1 MKKLLHN
8 KNFYLLLALLAV
20 IVIVLIVGKSI
31 DFRPKTLPALPTAAP
46 TAAPTAVPTAV
57 PTEVP
62 AATEAPAATEVPAAA
77 EATAVP
83 EEAMPAG
90 YLYVAS
96 STDAGWLALPTTDEE
111 VLITLRQTGEEEMVN
126 TLKLWKDGF
135 AMHSS
140 TCDNQDC
147 VHQGEVTLENKDD
160 RVLMHM
166 VLCLPHNLSIE
177 LYSLDEIM
185 EMMAAQMQ

>member
-8 KNFYLLLALLAV
+8 KNVYLLLALLVV
-20 IVIVLIVGKSI
+20 IAIVLIAGKTI
-31 DFRPKTLPALPTAAP
+31 DFRPKTLPSLP
-46 TAAPTAVPTAV
+46 TAAPTAVPTSA
-57 PTEVP
+57 PTQ
-62 AATEAPAATEVPAAA
+62 APAATDAPAVTQEPAAA
-77 EATAVP
+77 EATNA
-83 EEAMPAG
+83 PAATEQPPLG

-111 VLITLRQTGEEEMVN
+111 VLITITQAGEDEMKN

-135 AMHSS
+135 SMHSS

-147 VHQGEVTLENKDD
+147 VYQGEVTLDNKDD
-160 RVLMHM
+160 RVLMNM

-177 LYSLDEIM
+177 LYSLEEIM
-185 EMMAAQMQ
+185 SIMSAQQ